1 MFNLKIMNLKLRAL
15 EPSDLDLVY
24 EIENDESLWIYSNTS
39 SPFSRN
45 TLKKF
50 IQNSHLDIIEH
61 KQLRFVI
68 SNDQTSMGFIDLFD
82 YDHVNRRV
90 GVGIIIF
97 KKFRLKGIAFQSIKL
112 VENYLIKHVPIH
124 QLFANISSNNIE
136 SISLFEKCGFE
147 KVGLKRDWIFYNNEF
162 NDELLYQ
169 KIIKK

>member
-61 KQLRFVI
+61 KQLRLVI
-68 SNDQTSMGFIDLFD
+68 SNDQKSMGFIDLFD
-82 YDHVNRRV
+82 YDNVNRRV

-124 QLFANISSNNIE
+124 QLFANISSNNLE

>member
-1 MFNLKIMNLKLRAL
+1 MNLKLRAL

-61 KQLRFVI
+61 KQLRLVI

-97 KKFRLKGIAFQSIKL
+97 KKFRLKGIAYQSIKL
-112 VENYLIKHVPIH
+112 VESYLIKHVPIH
-124 QLFANISSNNIE
+124 QLFANISSNN
-136 SISLFEKCGFE
+136 
-147 KVGLKRDWIFYNNEF
+147 
-162 NDELLYQ
+162 
-169 KIIKK
+169 

>member
-1 MFNLKIMNLKLRAL
+1 MNLKLRAL

-61 KQLRFVI
+61 KQLRLVI

-97 KKFRLKGIAFQSIKL
+97 KKFRLKGIAYQSIKL
-112 VENYLIKHVPIH
+112 VESYLIKHVPIH
-124 QLFANISSNNIE
+124 QLFANISSNNFE

-169 KIIKK
+169 KIIKKRKYLK

>member
-1 MFNLKIMNLKLRAL
+1 
-15 EPSDLDLVY
+15 
-24 EIENDESLWIYSNTS
+24 
-39 SPFSRN
+39 
-45 TLKKF
+45 
-50 IQNSHLDIIEH
+50 
-61 KQLRFVI
+61 
-68 SNDQTSMGFIDLFD
+68 MGFIDLFD

-97 KKFRLKGIAFQSIKL
+97 KKFRLKGIAYQSIKL
-112 VENYLIKHVPIH
+112 VESYLIKHVPIH
-124 QLFANISSNNIE
+124 QLFANISSNNFE

>member
-61 KQLRFVI
+61 KQLRLVI

>member
-1 MFNLKIMNLKLRAL
+1 MNLKLRAL

-61 KQLRFVI
+61 KQLRLVI

-82 YDHVNRRV
+82 YDHVNRRA

-97 KKFRLKGIAFQSIKL
+97 KKFRLKGIAYQSIKL

-124 QLFANISSNNIE
+124 QLFANISSNNLE